1 MEVNTL
7 RFRVIPSGAH
17 GLGRGLADKREA
29 AIRRYCGV
37 SADDAGALF
46 ALRSARRRPGRRNE
60 KGVAEATPP
69 RVPPLPQSMLR
80 ST

>member
-1 MEVNTL
+1 MRYGFVSFPAA
-7 RFRVIPSGAH
+7 RMGWGGAW
-17 GLGRGLADKREA
+17 R
-29 AIRRYCGV
+29 I
-37 SADDAGALF
+37 S
-46 ALRSARRRPGRRNE
+46 E

>member
-1 MEVNTL
+1 MEVNAL
-7 RFRVIPSGAH
+7 RFRVVPGGAH

-29 AIRRYCGV
+29 AIRRSCGV
-37 SADDAGALF
+37 SADDARASF
-46 ALRSARRRPGRRNE
+46 ALRSARGPGRRNE

-69 RVPPLPQSMLR
+69 RIPPLPQSMLR

>member
-7 RFRVIPSGAH
+7 RFRVIPGGAH

-46 ALRSARRRPGRRNE
+46 ALRSARRPGRRNE
-60 KGVAEATPP
+60 KGVAEATL
-69 RVPPLPQSMLR
+69 RAYRRCLRAVLR

>member
-1 MEVNTL
+1 MRYGFVS
-7 RFRVIPSGAH
+7 FPAAH
-17 GLGRGLADKREA
+17 MGWGVARADWCEA
-29 AIRRYCGV
+29 AIRRSCGV
-37 SADDAGALF
+37 SADDAGASF
-46 ALRSARRRPGRRNE
+46 ALRSARGPGRRNE

>member
-1 MEVNTL
+1 MRYGFVSFPAA
-7 RFRVIPSGAH
+7 RMGW
-17 GLGRGLADKREA
+17 GGGLADKREA
-29 AIRRYCGV
+29 AIRRSCGV
-37 SADDAGALF
+37 SADDAGASF
-46 ALRSARRRPGRRNE
+46 ALRSARGPGRRNE